1 MLYRYIRN
9 KVQHGQAGSVKRLT
23 ITLAVI
29 GVVLFVLAFVGW
41 YTYVPVKQALAA
53 ENAAE
58 LRAQLF
64 TGVFMDR
71 SVLPASLA
79 GISTFGFACAMLMKE
94 LLIASSVFFALS
106 FIVAMEKSLAV
117 KQENGSL
124 WETVKNTAVEYFQQP
139 KWGLQLF
146 SDVMKI
152 ILMLAFVFPFY
163 WMIITAFKT
172 YPESLN
178 VPPTM
183 WPTQWTME
191 GYENTF
197 FSGENI
203 LNYFKNT
210 VVVTAA
216 VIILQL
222 VIMVP
227 AAYAF
232 AKREFPLK
240 GLLFGIVLVAFMI
253 PLQLTYIPVYLRMQ
267 DLNLIFT
274 LWPQILPLGAD
285 AFGIFML
292 RQSFKQIPDEIVE
305 SAKLDSAGELQIMT
319 RIMLP
324 MCKSAMV
331 TIAMFSFIGTWNAY
345 FWPLVMTRSRD
356 VQPLTIVVEHLRD
369 AELGI
374 RWNTVMAANTLLV
387 LPILIVFI
395 FASKKIIEGFA
406 YRGVK

>member
-1 MLYRYIRN
+1 MLYRSIRQ
-9 KVQHGQAGSVKRLT
+9 KIQRGQAGSVKKL
-23 ITLAVI
+23 ILAFAII
-29 GVVLFVLAFVGW
+29 GTVLFVLSFIGW
-41 YTYVPVKQALAA
+41 YNYVPVKQALSA
-53 ENAAE
+53 ENAE
-58 LRAQLF
+58 QLRAQLF
-64 TGVFMDR
+64 TGVYVDR
-71 SVLPASLA
+71 SSLPAALA
-79 GISTFGFACAMLMKE
+79 GVSPFGFTCSLLMRE
-94 LLIASSVFFALS
+94 LLIASACFFALTML
-106 FIVAMEKSLAV
+106 IAVEKSLAV

-124 WETVKNTAVEYFQQP
+124 WETVKNTAIEYFQQP
-139 KWGLQLF
+139 RWGLQLF

-152 ILMLAFVFPFY
+152 VLMLAFVFPFY

-178 VPPTM
+178 VPPTL

-210 VVVTAA
+210 VLVTAA
-216 VIILQL
+216 VIALQL
-222 VIMVP
+222 LIMVP

-267 DLNLIFT
+267 DLNLIYT

-292 RQSFKQIPDEIVE
+292 RQSFKQIPDEIIE
-305 SAKLDSAGELQIMT
+305 SAKLDSAGEVQIMT

-369 AELGI
+369 AELGV

-387 LPILIVFI
+387 LPILLVFI